1 MRHAAL
7 ERSTKLL
14 VCVDRVGEAK
24 QEEVDQA
31 WNVSLAALGLD
42 DLDQLVVSCW
52 VELNQNLADDADAW
66 LLAVVDHGQAVKQLN
81 GTLALLVEFLARNS
95 VDLGTCIGHELVIQ
109 LICGTL
115 NGLVGTNAIQ
125 QLHNQVAVQER
136 VNCLDKQIG
145 LEQLE
150 SWVVLVKAGSSRD
163 GNDRN
168 LWMTCVFERLTNQ
181 CNIVGC
187 TAATAG
193 LRNQNRGLGQI
204 ILARKHCLHNLARDQ
219 DRWVA
224 DVVIDVAKAH
234 VNGALVNRRQQH
246 NVVARTLQQLLYQLK
261 VDRRHLWSQDGVAR
275 FLHLLGVADLL
286 VSCGFCLAVHRCTAR
301 RTSAPGLFQGA
312 IGHANALW
320 YGLGNQA
327 GS

>member
-14 VCVDRVGEAK
+14 VRVDRVGEAK

-31 WNVSLAALGLD
+31 WNVGFAAFGLD
-42 DLDQLVVSCW
+42 DLDQLIVGRW

-66 LLAVVDHGQAVKQLN
+66 LLAVIDHGQAVKQLD

-95 VDLGTCIGHELVIQ
+95 VDLGACISHELVIQ
-109 LICGTL
+109 LVCRAL
-115 NGLVGTNAIQ
+115 DGLVWTHAIQ
-125 QLHNQVAVQER
+125 QLHDQVAVQER
-136 VNCLDKQIG
+136 VNCLDQQVR

-150 SWVVLVKAGSSRD
+150 SWVILVKAGSGGD

-168 LWMTCVFERLTNQ
+168 LWVTCVFERLTNQ
-181 CNIVGC
+181 CNVVGC

-193 LRNQNRGLGQI
+193 LRNQNCGLGQI
-204 ILARKHCLHNLARDQ
+204 VLARKHCLHNLARDQ

-234 VNGALVNRRQQH
+234 VNGTLVNRRQQH
-246 NVVARTLQQLLYQLK
+246 NIVARTLQ
-261 VDRRHLWSQDGVAR
+261 
-275 FLHLLGVADLL
+275 
-286 VSCGFCLAVHRCTAR
+286 
-301 RTSAPGLFQGA
+301 
-312 IGHANALW
+312 
-320 YGLGNQA
+320 
-327 GS
+327 

>member
-1 MRHAAL
+1 M
-7 ERSTKLL
+7 
-14 VCVDRVGEAK
+14 
-24 QEEVDQA
+24 
-31 WNVSLAALGLD
+31 
-42 DLDQLVVSCW
+42 
-52 VELNQNLADDADAW
+52 ELNQNLADDADAW
-66 LLAVVDHGQAVKQLN
+66 LLAVIDHGQAVKQLD

-125 QLHNQVAVQER
+125 QLHDQVAVQER
-136 VNCLDKQIG
+136 VNCLDEQVG

-150 SWVVLVKAGSSRD
+150 SWVVLVKAGSSGD

-168 LWMTCVFERLTNQ
+168 LGVTCIFERLTNQ
-181 CNIVGC
+181 RNIVGC

-193 LRNQNRGLGQI
+193 LRNQNCGLGQI
-204 ILARKHCLHNLARDQ
+204 VLTRKHCLHNLARDQ

-224 DVVIDVAKAH
+224 DVVIDVTKAH
-234 VNGALVNRRQQH
+234 VNGTLVNRRQQH

-261 VDRRHLWSQDGVAR
+261 VDRCHLWSQDGVAR
-275 FLHLLGVADLL
+275 FLHLLGVANLL
-286 VSCGFCLAVHRCTAR
+286 VSCGFCLAVHRRTAR
-301 RTSAPGLFQGA
+301 RTSASGLFQRA

-320 YGLGNQA
+320 NSLGNQA
-327 GS
+327 SS